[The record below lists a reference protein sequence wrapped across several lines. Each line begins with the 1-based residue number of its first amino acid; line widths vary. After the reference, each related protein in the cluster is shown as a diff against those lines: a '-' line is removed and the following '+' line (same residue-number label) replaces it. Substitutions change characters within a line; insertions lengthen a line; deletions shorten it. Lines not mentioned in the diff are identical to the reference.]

1 MVVCPVL
8 VTLQEMWGSVLIPTV
23 ATLRGSADDTPMVSD
38 DKIATFYAAA
48 ELDVRC
54 LLLELE
60 SKY

>member
-1 MVVCPVL
+1 VCPVL
-8 VTLQEMWGSVLIPTV
+8 VTLQEMWGSVLISTV
-23 ATLRGSADDTPMVSD
+23 ATLHDPAGDTPMVSD

-48 ELDVRC
+48 ELNVRC

>member
-1 MVVCPVL
+1 MVVCLVL
-8 VTLQEMWGSVLIPTV
+8 VTLQEMWGSVLISTV
-23 ATLRGSADDTPMVSD
+23 AILRGPADDTAMISD

-48 ELDVRC
+48 ELNVRC